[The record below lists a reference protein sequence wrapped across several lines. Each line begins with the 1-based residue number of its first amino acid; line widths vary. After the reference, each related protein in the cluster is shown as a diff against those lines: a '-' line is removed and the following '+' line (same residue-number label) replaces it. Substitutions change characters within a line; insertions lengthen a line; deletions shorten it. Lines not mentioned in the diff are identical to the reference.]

1 MTTFRIPLAVT
12 IAAASAILFLPS
24 IARSA
29 PSCGPWETL
38 KTYLGTKHHETEF
51 GGGFINPSAVL
62 VLLMSPGGDTWTLA
76 ALGTDGNACIMSSGR
91 DWFQRPFL
99 PAEETPS

>member
-1 MTTFRIPLAVT
+1 MPRIPLAVT

-24 IARSA
+24 IARSQPQCA
-29 PSCGPWETL
+29 PWETL
-38 KTYLGTKHHETEF
+38 KGVLSEQHHEVEF
-51 GGGFINPSAVL
+51 GGGLINPSAVL

-91 DWFQRPFL
+91 DWFQREMTN
-99 PAEETPS
+99 AEERPS